1 MTQKYR
7 FNEED
12 TVLFPVRPFRDD
24 GITRAENEIAMPDV
38 EIKQEPNDSTA
49 GSTPM
54 PISLTQSRET
64 TVKSELIEEKSN
76 KLKKQSRNSKR
87 KLLKVVIHLFQK
99 KLIKSFLITN
109 RY

>member
-1 MTQKYR
+1 MKLT
-7 FNEED
+7 
-12 TVLFPVRPFRDD
+12 
-24 GITRAENEIAMPDV
+24 PDV

-49 GSTPM
+49 ESTPM

-87 KLLKVVIHLFQK
+87 KLKVVIHLFQK